1 MKTNKQKEAGFY
13 LETWHP
19 CQRLILVFST
29 LPSTYS
35 YSALKKVPKLLG
47 NIWPFSPKFSWFYF
61 KQVPEIFEILLKSTF
76 SHWKKFHFTQNG
88 YYLADSFKNF
98 ILYEVRMFIF
108 YCLYLPWN
116 KLIIYT
122 TPMETAG
129 KALEQFTSS
138 SKMTGPIN
146 AICHPLT
153 GLENCMESQYIKKK
167 KKNHCNVL

>member
-35 YSALKKVPKLLG
+35 YSVLKKVPKLLG
-47 NIWPFSPKFSWFYF
+47 NTWPFSPKLSWFYL

-98 ILYEVRMFIF
+98 ILYEVRTFIF

-116 KLIIYT
+116 KETNYLHNSNGDSWEIFGTVYKLIQNDRTYKCYLSSFDRT
-122 TPMETAG
+122 G
-129 KALEQFTSS
+129 KLH
-138 SKMTGPIN
+138 GI
-146 AICHPLT
+146 PL
-153 GLENCMESQYIKKK
+153 
-167 KKNHCNVL
+167 H